1 MSNGNTVATLASVQE
16 KVRERIQATFVDLIP
31 EELWAGMVHAQ
42 IEEITKTVLPKLV
55 HEEAEKKLRE
65 MIQAEMRKP
74 EWSEFWDDQSVRLGP
89 RASAMVTEAV
99 KKAAPDLV
107 AALFGRFAQSIVSD
121 LRNNIQRF

>member
-42 IEEITKTVLPKLV
+42 IHEITKTALPKLV
-55 HEEAEKKLRE
+55 HEEAEKKLRAL
-65 MIQAEMRKP
+65 IVAEFSKQ
-74 EWSEFWDDQSVRLGP
+74 EWSGYWDSHSALLGP
-89 RASAMVTEAV
+89 KASEMVTEAV
-99 KKAAPDLV
+99 KKAAPELV
-107 AALFGRFAQSIVSD
+107 AALFSRFAQGIVMD